1 MSSLASPRPTRRERR
16 EQARAARLATERAAA
31 ARSAYLSY
39 RELFDIHAIC
49 QWCVVSAVL
58 MTLRATA
65 CVTRTLQADDAPGSA
80 EPGR

>member
-1 MSSLASPRPTRRERR
+1 MSSLASPRPTR
-16 EQARAARLATERAAA
+16 
-31 ARSAYLSY
+31 

-58 MTLRATA
+58 MTLLATA
-65 CVTRTLQADDAPGSA
+65 CVMRTLQADDAPGSA